1 MYKYELKR
9 KNSTKILDTKYHKD
23 SEQEPWLEE
32 IQKLEWQGRGLLP
45 HNYEMFITECYEKE
59 EPKPEPKAKKKKRK
73 STKKIR
79 DSKNMASLR
88 KAVADYL
95 EELDA

>member
-9 KNSTKILDTKYHKD
+9 KNSSKILDTKYLPD
-23 SEQEPWLEE
+23 MEQEPWLEA

-45 HNYEMFITECYEKE
+45 HNYEMFITKSYEE
-59 EPKPEPKAKKKKRK
+59 EPKPRAKKKKIK

-79 DSKNMASLR
+79 DSKNLSAL
-88 KAVADYL
+88 KKNIADYL
-95 EELDA
+95 EDMDA